1 MILFFHV
8 SYTMELTDEINPQ
21 EYDQLM
27 DIMDKKDWK
36 SLKEN
41 IHKPEILQVLPVYAD
56 AMTQRKHAQIQLTQ
70 THVCSWDRKPQ
81 HILEIEQTALR
92 ECISHNAAIEQ
103 EQLKILTKMLYG
115 KERTYDDLHLM
126 KDIKYLCE

>member
-1 MILFFHV
+1 
-8 SYTMELTDEINPQ
+8 MELTDEINTQ

-27 DIMDKKDWK
+27 EIMDKKDWK

-56 AMTQRKHAQIQLTQ
+56 AMTQRKQAQIQLTQ
-70 THVCSWDRKPQ
+70 THVCSRHRKPR

-92 ECISHNAAIEQ
+92 ECISHNTAIEE
-103 EQLKILTKMLYG
+103 EQLRILTKMLYG
-115 KERTYDDLHLM
+115 KERTYDELHLM
-126 KDIKYLCE
+126 RELKYLFE